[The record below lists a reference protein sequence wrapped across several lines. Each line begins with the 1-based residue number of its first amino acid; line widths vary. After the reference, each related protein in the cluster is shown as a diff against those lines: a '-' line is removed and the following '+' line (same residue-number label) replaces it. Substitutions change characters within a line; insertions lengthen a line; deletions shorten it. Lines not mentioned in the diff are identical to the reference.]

1 MFFFLYEEGQ
11 AGSLEDEFVN
21 YFHDLEASYLFGFI
35 KIVFQDRCQSE
46 WLLLEF
52 LSEVKDFDFF
62 TNFQRG
68 KLGTDCIFGRTIVD
82 CT

>member
-1 MFFFLYEEGQ
+1 MFFPLYEEGQ
-11 AGSLEDEFVN
+11 PRSLENEFVN

-52 LSEVKDFDFF
+52 LRQVNDFDFF
-62 TNFQRG
+62 TYFQRG
-68 KLGTDCIFGRTIVD
+68 KLGTDCIF
-82 CT
+82 

>member
-1 MFFFLYEEGQ
+1 MFFPLYEEGQ
-11 AGSLEDEFVN
+11 PRSLENEFVN

-52 LSEVKDFDFF
+52 LSEVNDFDFF
-62 TNFQRG
+62 TYSQSG
-68 KLGTDCIFGRTIVD
+68 KLGTDCIF
-82 CT
+82 